1 MKKKLITLL
10 LLCVNTFGLFGQVVF
25 RLTRLPNNTPINQT
39 FYLAANFNSWNA
51 ADATS
56 LFRIA
61 SDGIPTLTVAT
72 PTNRAMEFKV
82 TRGTWASNEGNATGA
97 FLANRTANATGGR
110 DTINIDVASWQDLG
124 ASSNTRSPNVTI
136 LNNAFLIPQLGRTRR
151 IWIYLPPSYQTS
163 TRRFPVLYL
172 QDGQN
177 LFDRATSF
185 SGEWEVDETLN
196 RLAAAGDGGC
206 IVVGIDNDGA
216 QRLNEYSAWNN
227 PAYGGGEA
235 DRYTRF
241 IVETL
246 KPYID
251 ANYRTQP
258 DRLSTGIGGSS
269 MGSLLAMYAARQHE
283 QTFGKVL
290 VFSPAFWFA
299 RTEARVHARTRPHTL
314 PTKVYFMSGA
324 NESSTM
330 VSDMAA
336 IRDSL
341 SAAGFAANE
350 MKWVVKQ
357 DGQHSEWFWAREFGA
372 GYQWLFSDVTS
383 RNEDLS
389 LKKAFSDAR
398 LSPNPSDSAVKL
410 VSEGIKNLNNFEI
423 IVTDLS
429 GKRVLHQKNK
439 TNFDIQYWASGVYV
453 VSLFSDGVN
462 ILSLK
467 LVKK

>member
-1 MKKKLITLL
+1 MKKNVTALFLFFYCTIGLL
-10 LLCVNTFGLFGQVVF
+10 AQVTF
-25 RLTRLPNNTPINQT
+25 RLTRLPNNTPSNST
-39 FYLAANFNSWNA
+39 FYLAANFNTWNA
-51 ADATS
+51 ADATAI
-56 LFRIA
+56 FRPA
-61 SDGIPTLTVAT
+61 SDGIPTFTVPT

-82 TRGTWASNEGNATGA
+82 TRGTWATNEGNAAGA
-97 FLANRTANATGGR
+97 FLTNRTATATGGR
-110 DTINIDVASWQDLG
+110 DTINLDVASWQDLG
-124 ASSNTRSPNVTI
+124 ASSSTRSPNVTI
-136 LNNAFLIPQLGRTRR
+136 LNNAFSIPQLGRTRR
-151 IWIYLPPSYQTS
+151 IWIYLPPNYQTS

-177 LFDRATSF
+177 LFDRATAF
-185 SGEWEVDETLN
+185 SGEWEVDETMN
-196 RLAAAGDGGC
+196 RLVAAGDGGC

-235 DRYTRF
+235 DRYARF

-246 KPYID
+246 KPYVD
-251 ANYRTQP
+251 ANYRTRP

-269 MGSLLAMYAARQHE
+269 MGSLLAMYAAREHE

-299 RTEARVHARTRPHTL
+299 RTEARTHARTRPHNL

-341 SAAGFAANE
+341 SAAGFTAAQ
-350 MKWVVKQ
+350 MQWVVKQ

-372 GYQWLFSDVTS
+372 AYQWLFSDIAS
-383 RNEDLS
+383 KNEDLT
-389 LKKAFSDAR
+389 LKKAFSEAR
-398 LSPNPSDSAVKL
+398 LTPNPGDSMVKL
-410 VSEGIKNLNNFEI
+410 ESEGFKILSNFEI

-429 GKRVLHQKNK
+429 GKRVLQQKNK
-439 TNFDIQYWASGVYV
+439 NTFDVQNLATGVYIA
-453 VSLFSDGVN
+453 SLYSDGGI

-467 LVKK
+467 LLKK